1 MQPNDIYREL
11 TSIFHDIF
19 DDESIVLR
27 PELTAADL
35 AEWDSFN
42 HINLIVAVE
51 QRFKIKFRTAELEQ
65 LHSVGE
71 LVNLIHEKLAVRA
84 G

>member
-1 MQPNDIYREL
+1 MQTNDIYREL

-35 AEWDSFN
+35 PEWDSFN

-51 QRFKIKFRTAELEQ
+51 QRFKIKFQTAELEE

-71 LVNLIHEKLAVRA
+71 LANLINEKLSVQA